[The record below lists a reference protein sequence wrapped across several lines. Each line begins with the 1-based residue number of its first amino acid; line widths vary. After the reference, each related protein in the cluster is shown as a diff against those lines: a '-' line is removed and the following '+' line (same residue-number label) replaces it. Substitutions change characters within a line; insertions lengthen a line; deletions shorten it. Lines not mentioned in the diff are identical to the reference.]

1 MLVPEDELTA
11 APELEL
17 ARACPYRPNAQ
28 HVRVRDAARPVRM
41 RLPSGM
47 PVWAVAGHRGIRA
60 VLADDRF
67 SADRQRQGFPFAV
80 DGQPGAFRR
89 TMISMDGAEHRA
101 ARSAVAGEFT
111 VRRVRQLRPRIDRIV
126 HECLDA
132 LLAGPKPAD
141 LVRALALPVPSRV
154 ICEQLGV
161 PYSDHDFFQTRSTT
175 MLLRTATAPQRL
187 RAIDELL
194 AALET
199 LIAEKEAAP
208 SEDLLGRQIR
218 KGREDGEYRRTALV
232 RMAFLLLV
240 AGHETTANM
249 ISLGALNLA
258 ERPLLAAALR
268 ADPARAPLLVEEL
281 LRRFTIAE
289 FIPTRVATEDVHL
302 DGERIAAGEVV
313 VLLCNAADHD
323 PAVFPGPRRGARDHL
338 AFGHGPHQCLGQQL
352 ARTELEIVYTA
363 LATRLP
369 GLRAAVPARRL
380 RFKTDAEIYGIHE
393 FPVTW

>member
-1 MLVPEDELTA
+1 MPVPEDELTA

-67 SADRQRQGFPFAV
+67 SADRQRQGFPFPV

-111 VRRVRQLRPRIDRIV
+111 VRRVRRMRPRIERVV

-199 LIAEKEAAP
+199 LIVEKEAAP
-208 SEDLLGRQIR
+208 PDDLLGRQIR
-218 KGREDGEYRRTALV
+218 KGRQDGEYRRTSLV

-249 ISLGALNLA
+249 ISLGALKLA
-258 ERPLLAAALR
+258 RAQPRPLR
-268 ADPARAPLLVEEL
+268 
-281 LRRFTIAE
+281 LRR
-289 FIPTRVATEDVHL
+289 V
-302 DGERIAAGEVV
+302 
-313 VLLCNAADHD
+313 
-323 PAVFPGPRRGARDHL
+323 RGARTSTPL
-338 AFGHGPHQCLGQQL
+338 AGRALERGTPYGESISFRRARCL
-352 ARTELEIVYTA
+352 RTA
-363 LATRLP
+363 SRLTHAWVQYRCVP
-369 GLRAAVPARRL
+369 LRVKSTNARRHSAAAQRPRRCRL
-380 RFKTDAEIYGIHE
+380 VEVRYWAAATE
-393 FPVTW
+393 VTPRNTAGRRIPSS